1 MRSVLCSDNDQK
13 NMKPRQWILAF
24 VLCAH
29 IPLFSQ
35 EENRVPKFGNGIL
48 NVVDKDSTWSMK
60 FGARVQFLTSI
71 NWVETQDGGWGDAR
85 TNFLIRRARLKF
97 GGFAFS
103 PKLKYKIELGL
114 SNRDMGIRNEYT
126 GNTPG
131 IILDAVIMWNF
142 YGNFELWAGQTKLPG
157 NLERLISSGSLQ
169 LVDRSILNSKF
180 NIDRDVGFQLHHH
193 FYASDKFL
201 VREKLA
207 FSQGEGR
214 NVTIGNLGGYEYT
227 LRVELLPLGNFENK
241 DDFSGGDLA
250 REKTPKLMVSGA
262 YDFNQ
267 DAVKTRGNLGTYM
280 INDIGLYQTN
290 INILFL
296 DAMFKYKGISFMG
309 EYANRKAKDPVAK
322 NSDGSPTG
330 EVVQVGNGLNL
341 QAGYLFPRNWE
352 VATRF
357 THTKWDLQQ
366 IGLLPERQYTVG
378 VSKYIVGHNL
388 KIQTDLN
395 YLTGPD
401 SVSEFF
407 YRLQLEIH
415 F

>member
-1 MRSVLCSDNDQK
+1 
-13 NMKPRQWILAF
+13 MKLEQWIIGLTLF
-24 VLCAH
+24 VCLSS
-29 IPLFSQ
+29 FSQ
-35 EENRVPKFGNGIL
+35 ENHIPKFGNGIF

-60 FGARVQFLTSI
+60 FGTRIQFLTSI
-71 NWVETQDGGWGDAR
+71 NWIETQNDGWGDTH

-103 PKLKYKIELGL
+103 PKFKYKIELGL
-114 SNRDMGIRNEYT
+114 SNRDMGGLNRYT

-131 IILDAVIMWNF
+131 IILDAVVMWNF

-169 LVDRSILNSKF
+169 LVDRSMLNAKF

-193 FYASDKFL
+193 FNITEDFL

-214 NVTIGNLGGYEYT
+214 NITTGNLGGYEYT
-227 LRVELLPLGNFENK
+227 ARVELLPLGKFKNK
-241 DDFSGGDLA
+241 GDFSGGDLV

-267 DAVKTRGNLGTYM
+267 NAVKTRGNLGLYM
-280 INDIGLYQTN
+280 TNDVGLYKTN
-290 INILFL
+290 INTLFL

-309 EYANRKAKDPVAK
+309 EYAYRDAKDPIVK
-322 NSDGSPTG
+322 NSDSSPTG
-330 EVVQVGNGLNL
+330 EVVQVGYGLNF
-341 QAGYLFPRNWE
+341 QAGYLFLKNWE
-352 VATRF
+352 VTGRGTYA
-357 THTKWDLQQ
+357 KWDLEQT
-366 IGLLPERQYTVG
+366 GLLPETQYTIG

-388 KIQTDLN
+388 KVQTDLN
-395 YLTGPD
+395 YLTSPNGTN
-401 SVSEFF
+401 ELF
-407 YRLQLEIH
+407 YRLQLEIQ